1 MKKELTIEH
10 LAAYLPYGVSVSC
23 CFFEGTKTIVP
34 LVTVNPWSDM
44 RKGVSIDQVSHYS
57 GKLLLRPLSQLTE
70 TIEHNGE
77 RFVPMERL
85 REECDCTA
93 MHEFLDALIDD
104 PKTVADKMGYAP
116 YDTFKA
122 MLSWHM
128 DVLSLIGSG
137 LAEPIPSIEQ
147 P

>member
-23 CFFEGTKTIVP
+23 CFLEGTKTIVP
-34 LVTVNPWSDM
+34 RLFVTVNPWSDM
-44 RKGVSIDQVSHYS
+44 RKGVSIGQVSHYS

-70 TIEHNGE
+70 VIEHNGNQLCPIE
-77 RFVPMERL
+77 WLEDRYYTLGLHKECERL
-85 REECDCTA
+85 LENGGHKWINHMSHLLVIHLLEWHFDIYGL
-93 MHEFLDALIDD
+93 LD
-104 PKTVADKMGYAP
+104 
-116 YDTFKA
+116 
-122 MLSWHM
+122 
-128 DVLSLIGSG
+128 SG